1 MSIKRIGSVGIYNP
15 NPPVLSASRLNDKGV
30 QNTTNKK
37 RYSSLKTVK

>member
-15 NPPVLSASRLNDKGV
+15 NPPALSASRLNENGV

-37 RYSSLKTVK
+37 RNSNLKTVK